1 MVPGLAVKELMTGRA
16 GATSGAVDGGAAS
29 SGAVM
34 VMQAAVELI
43 NATSSTAT
51 KAQYVLCSF
60 MLTPPFLL
68 VWLIVALQL
77 ADDYITW
84 LWRQQ
89 RRLLV
94 RYVGEGEALAAGSRS
109 QILISK
115 SQTNSK
121 FQIQISNL

>member
-16 GATSGAVDGGAAS
+16 GATSGVVDGGAAS
-29 SGAVM
+29 SGAVT

-43 NATSSTAT
+43 NATRSTAT
-51 KAQYVLCSF
+51 KAQYALCFF

-94 RYVGEGEALAAGSRS
+94 RYVGEGEALVAGSRS

-121 FQIQISNL
+121 FQIRISNL